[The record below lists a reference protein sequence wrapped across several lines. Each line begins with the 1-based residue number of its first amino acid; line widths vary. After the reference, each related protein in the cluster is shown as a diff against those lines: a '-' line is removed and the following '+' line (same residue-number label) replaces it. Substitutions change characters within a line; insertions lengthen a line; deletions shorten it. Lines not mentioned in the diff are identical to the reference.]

1 MQTHATIAIQ
11 APGSDQG
18 STDERMQT
26 RRICTTEE
34 IAEMFGFSP
43 HWIYKLNKRGN
54 GPPRLTGVRPYRY
67 DTQSRAFKQWLEQM
81 GVDTGEDR
89 PSVDTLERGN
99 V

>member
-1 MQTHATIAIQ
+1 MSAVLNIS
-11 APGSDQG
+11 APGSDRD
-18 STDERMQT
+18 SIDERMQA

-43 HWIYKLNKRGN
+43 HWIYKLNKRGK

-67 DTQSRAFKQWLEQM
+67 DTRSRAFKLWLEEM
-81 GVDTGEDR
+81 GVDTGEVR